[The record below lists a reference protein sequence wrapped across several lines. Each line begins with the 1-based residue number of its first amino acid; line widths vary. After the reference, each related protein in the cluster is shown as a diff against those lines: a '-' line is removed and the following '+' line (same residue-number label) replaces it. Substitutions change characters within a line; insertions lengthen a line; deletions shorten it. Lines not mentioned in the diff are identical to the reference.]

1 MLSKMKEYDETLL
14 LNAKGIKTTQLN
26 DTTFSETF
34 PYPEY
39 SQDAHLSLAATKDVV
54 DNLIVT

>member
-1 MLSKMKEYDETLL
+1 MKEYDETLF

-26 DTTFSETF
+26 DTSFSETF

-39 SQDAHLSLAATKDVV
+39 SQDAQLSLAATKDVV